1 MRCARPSERPYREV
15 PKFSPSREGI
25 LLSEHVFTVFHRSI
39 SISDRDVAIAAA
51 TAITCI
57 LIWAALHLYRSNV
70 VVLHHAGGVDH
81 LVQELS
87 RIADALERIANQPA
101 ERSEERRVGKECRS
115 RWSPYH

>member
-1 MRCARPSERPYREV
+1 M
-15 PKFSPSREGI
+15 
-25 LLSEHVFTVFHRSI
+25 LSEHVFTIFHRSI

-57 LIWAALHLYRSNV
+57 LIWAALHVYRSNV

-101 ERSEERRVGKECRS
+101 ERALAAANRRERQRADNTPVRGGVSYSMFAR
-115 RWSPYH
+115 